1 MKVSVVIPVYN
12 EARHIGA
19 CLDAL
24 RQQTLPAA
32 EFEVI
37 VVDGGST
44 DETRALVQQAR
55 GWNDGRLRVLD
66 NPRRTTA
73 SGLNLGLAAARGE
86 IIARV
91 DGHSVVPPEYLAEL
105 CATLA
110 DPAVWAAGAAVTN
123 ADPSPRAV
131 SVWAAFTSRFGCGG
145 SPYRQPGAVREVD
158 SVQAAAYRREVFDRV
173 GRFDEAM
180 LYAEDDEFNYRVR
193 QAGGRIVLRGD
204 LTFGYFPRTTYAGL
218 ARQLYQYGRGRVRM
232 LRKTGQRPRLKHL
245 LPVGWL
251 LLQPLVLVTPL
262 SLLWLAGW
270 SCYLVLLVLADPPRL
285 LPALRIYPL
294 LHFSYGAGMLRQF
307 CARR

>member
-1 MKVSVVIPVYN
+1 MKVSVIIPVYN
-12 EARHIGA
+12 EARHIVA

-32 EFEVI
+32 AFEVI

-44 DETRALVQQAR
+44 DDTRALAQQAR
-55 GWNDGRLRVLD
+55 GWTDGHLRVLD
-66 NPRRTTA
+66 NPQRTTA
-73 SGLNLGLAAARGE
+73 SGLNLGLDAARGE

-91 DGHSVVPPEYLAEL
+91 DGHSVVPPDYLAEL

-131 SVWAAFTSRFGCGG
+131 SVWAALTSWFGCGG
-145 SPYRQPGAVREVD
+145 SPYRQPGAVRDVE

-173 GRFDEAM
+173 GRFDETM
-180 LYAEDDEFNYRVR
+180 LYAEDDEFNFRVR

-218 ARQLYQYGRGRVRM
+218 ARQLFNYGRGRVRM
-232 LRKTGQRPRLKHL
+232 LRKAGRRPRLKHL
-245 LPVGWL
+245 LPVAWL

-262 SLLWLAGW
+262 SLLWLAAW
-270 SCYLVLLVLADPPRL
+270 AVYLCLLVLADPPRL
-285 LPALRIYPL
+285 LPALLIYPL
-294 LHFSYGAGMLRQF
+294 LHCSYGAGMLRQF